1 MHRSRLSVLAIFA
14 GVAACSTRDDSS
26 TSEILSQD
34 PTLSA
39 TLEVRQKTPPQ
50 PLPDACG
57 ATAVAPLP
65 AVANRRRAEALA
77 RQAYGA
83 ELVGNTQEAHS
94 LLRRASRLD
103 GTDESAAYHL
113 GRTSEV
119 LGDRTGAVAA
129 YCRYLTLAP
138 TTAEAVEA
146 RQRVA
151 TLAQSGTRMAAGSVS
166 IGFPTR
172 RRVASATA
180 RRLTRER
187 RPVQPRVA
195 AGTGIEES
203 APSDGAGILPDV
215 DDRTAAEGDVVATQG
230 RAPTVDQ
237 ASTASRTQS
246 RGPSRA
252 QSAGI
257 GAVAGA
263 IMGAAMGRSVKSA
276 VIGAAA
282 GGVLGTVVGGAS
294 RPAPRGVRPW
304 AAGGRQATGNRSA
317 RLPYRRVPAA

>member
-39 TLEVRQKTPPQ
+39 TLEVRRKTPPQ

-65 AVANRRRAEALA
+65 AVADRRRAEELA
-77 RQAYGA
+77 RRAYGA
-83 ELVGNTQEAHS
+83 ELVGKTQEAHS

-119 LGDRTGAVAA
+119 LGDRTGAMAA
-129 YCRYLTLAP
+129 YCRYLTLAS

-151 TLAQSGTRMAAGSVS
+151 TLAQSGTRMAAGTVS
-166 IGFPTR
+166 IGVPTR

-180 RRLTRER
+180 RRPTRER
-187 RPVQPRVA
+187 RPVQRRVA

-203 APSDGAGILPDV
+203 APRDGAGILPDV
-215 DDRTAAEGDVVATQG
+215 DGRIDRTAAEGDVVATQG
-230 RAPTVDQ
+230 QAPTVDQ

-294 RPAPRGVRPW
+294 R
-304 AAGGRQATGNRSA
+304 SA
-317 RLPYRRVPAA
+317 RSGG

>member
-14 GVAACSTRDDSS
+14 GVAACSARDDSS
-26 TSEILSQD
+26 TREILSQD

-39 TLEVRQKTPPQ
+39 TLELHQKAPPQ
-50 PLPDACG
+50 PLPGACG
-57 ATAVAPLP
+57 ATAVSALP
-65 AVANRRRAEALA
+65 AAADRRRAEELA

-83 ELVGNTQEAHS
+83 ELVGKTQEAHS
-94 LLRRASRLD
+94 LLRRASSLD
-103 GTDESAAYHL
+103 ATDQSAAYHL

-119 LGDRTGAVAA
+119 LGDRTGAMAA
-129 YCRYLTLAP
+129 YCRYLALAP

-151 TLAQSGTRMAAGSVS
+151 TLAQSVSRTAAGSVS
-166 IGFPTR
+166 LGVPTG
-172 RRVASATA
+172 RRVAYATA
-180 RRLTRER
+180 RRATRER
-187 RPVQPRVA
+187 RPVQPRGAAA
-195 AGTGIEES
+195 AGVEEP
-203 APSDGAGILPDV
+203 ALGDGMGSVPDV
-215 DDRTAAEGDVVATQG
+215 RDRVDRTVAEGDVVATQG
-230 RAPTVDQ
+230 RASTDDQ
-237 ASTASRTQS
+237 ATTASRSQS

-294 RPAPRGVRPW
+294 RPARS
-304 AAGGRQATGNRSA
+304 GG
-317 RLPYRRVPAA
+317 